1 MNLSAVDLNLL
12 VVFDALHTTRNVTA
26 AAQRL
31 HRAQPSVS
39 NALSRLRSLFGDE
52 LFVRS
57 VGGMQPTELARD
69 LAPLVTQVLEQVR
82 QALTLGVPFDP
93 ATAGDRCMTIAASDY
108 ADIVLVPHLLA
119 LMRRQ
124 APGVDL
130 RVVALERGAIYHKLD
145 DGEVDVA
152 IGGHLQPPK
161 RMLQELLFS
170 DEFVCIADRSNPR
183 LAGKRMTLKRYLELP
198 HALFV
203 PSNDGSR
210 RGVVDSRLDGLGM
223 GLRRRVAATFAHVV
237 ALPFA
242 VRGTDLA
249 ATMAEKVARQFP
261 MEQLGI
267 WPLPKELGTLRFDVD
282 MVYSP
287 RTRNEAAAIWLR
299 DCLREA
305 SEDLRRV

>member
-12 VVFDALHTTRNVTA
+12 VVFDALHATRNVTA

-130 RVVALERGAIYHKLD
+130 RVVALERGAIYHQLD

-170 DEFVCIADRSNPR
+170 DEFICIADRSNPR
-183 LAGKRMTLKRYLELP
+183 LAGKRMTLKHYLELP

-242 VRGTDLA
+242 VRGTDLV

-267 WPLPKELGTLRFDVD
+267 WPLPKELGPLRFDVD

-305 SEDLRRV
+305 SEGLRRA